1 MSRKMSIDLTRLD
14 TFMQLV
20 NGKTERD
27 RNRTLLVVI
36 R

>member
-1 MSRKMSIDLTRLD
+1 MSREMSIIVTRLD

-20 NGKTERD
+20 NGKTETEK
-27 RNRTLLVVI
+27 NRTLLVVI